1 MERRSQVKIAVVGT
15 GNIGG
20 TLGQKWAKAGHAVMF
35 GARDAN
41 SPKVQA
47 LLAAAGGN
55 ASAGTLGQAI
65 AFGEVVVLA
74 TPWSAVPSIVAEHA
88 HALNG
93 KLVVDAT
100 NNFGGP
106 VINNVQTIAAG
117 APGAQV
123 ARAFNSAGWEN
134 LADPQFGSIQAD
146 LFYCAP
152 EQARPVMEQLIGDIG
167 LRPIWVGG
175 LDQVQLVDAV
185 GSLWVT
191 LALRRGLGRRLALKL
206 LS

>member
-1 MERRSQVKIAVVGT
+1 MRIAIVGT

-35 GARDAN
+35 GARDVT
-41 SPKVQA
+41 SSKVQA
-47 LLAAAGGN
+47 LLATAGGN

-65 AFGEVVVLA
+65 AFGEVLVLA

-123 ARAFNSAGWEN
+123 VRAFNSAGWEN
-134 LADPQFGSIQAD
+134 FADPHFGAIQAD
-146 LFYCAP
+146 LLYCAP
-152 EQARPVMEQLIGDIG
+152 DQARPVIEQLIADVGM
-167 LRPIWVGG
+167 RPMWVGD
-175 LDQVQLVDAV
+175 LDLVQLVDAA

-191 LALRRGLGRRLALKL
+191 LALRRGLGRRLAFKVLT
-206 LS
+206 